1 MSKKS
6 KPTQPASEK
15 LAQAIEQ
22 CLPALLSN
30 VPMAMSSLPN
40 AAKLGF
46 AVVSVSVVA
55 MRIAV
60 GSAAWLV
67 RTKF

>member
-22 CLPALLSN
+22 CLPVLLSN
-30 VPMAMSSLPN
+30 VPMAMASLPN

-46 AVVSVSVVA
+46 AMVSVSVVA

-60 GSAAWLV
+60 GAAAWLV